1 MRQTKTFMLF
11 ALGFIILSGFNLG
24 DGNKPSKEALNSIT
38 AEDARKHLFF
48 LASDSLMGRDTPSEG
63 LRIAG
68 EYIAQRFQEY
78 GLKPV
83 DGGYFEQWAM
93 NKVQL
98 GEVNFLKIKGK
109 DGVEKSFE
117 IKKEYMPYEMTAN
130 KGTGGE
136 IVFTGY
142 GITAPEYGY
151 DDYANIDVKGKIVFV
166 MKRGPQQNNPESPFH
181 VAKDPNYNQIG
192 EKVRNAIEHGA
203 VGIMLVTDPLYN
215 RLLTPR
221 GFPWP
226 SLYKGFPP
234 DAVPLTLA
242 ITESKKIPT
251 IQVGEEVINML
262 FGSVDALKSIQ
273 LGIDSTMTPRSYQ
286 IPDVNAIIR
295 TSTKVEVRTT
305 RNVVG
310 FMEGADPKLKNE
322 FVVIGAHYD
331 HVGFKRNTPAGQDSI
346 CNGADD
352 NASGT
357 TGVLEVA
364 KAFCVNPERPRR
376 SILFITFA
384 GEEKGLYGSQAYT
397 EEPLFPVKQTVA
409 MLNMDMIGRNN
420 PDSLSI
426 GGNTRS
432 PELTKI
438 VEEENK
444 NIGFT
449 LAYNIERYF
458 GNSDQAAFARRKIP
472 VLFFHTGEHP
482 DLHRVSDSP
491 DKINYEKLAHVA
503 KLCFLTAWRVADM
516 EERPTYVEPKKGRK

>member
-1 MRQTKTFMLF
+1 MKTLIFT
-11 ALGFIILSGFNLG
+11 ALCFIFLSGFYRG
-24 DGNKPSKEALNSIT
+24 DGRAPSKEAINSIT
-38 AEDARKHLFF
+38 ADNARNHLFF

-68 EYIAQRFQEY
+68 EYIAQQFMEY

-83 DGGYFEQWAM
+83 NGSYFEPWTM

-98 GEVNFLKIKGK
+98 GDVNFLKIIGK
-109 DGVEKSFE
+109 DGIEKSFE
-117 IKKEYMPYEMTAN
+117 IKKEFMPYEMTAN
-130 KGTGGE
+130 KETNGAV
-136 IVFTGY
+136 VFAGY

-151 DDYANIDVKGKIVFV
+151 DDYADIDVKGKIVFV
-166 MKRGPQQNNPESPFH
+166 MKRGPQQNNPESPFY
-181 VAKDPNYNQIG
+181 VRKDPNYNQVS

-203 VGIMLVTDPLYN
+203 VGVMLVSDPLYN

-226 SLYKGFPP
+226 NLYKGFPP
-234 DAVPLTLA
+234 EAVPLTLA

-262 FGSVDALKSIQ
+262 FGSVEALKSVQ
-273 LGIDSTMTPRSYQ
+273 RGIDSTMAPHSYQ
-286 IPDVNAIIR
+286 IPGVSAIIH
-295 TSTKVEVRTT
+295 TSTKVEIRTT

-310 FMEGADPKLKNE
+310 FLKGADPELKNE
-322 FVVIGAHYD
+322 IVVIGAHYD
-331 HVGFKRNTPAGQDSI
+331 HVGFKRNTPVGEDSI
-346 CNGADD
+346 YNGADD

-364 KAFCVNPERPRR
+364 KAFCINPERPRR

-384 GEEKGLYGSQAYT
+384 GEEKGLYGSEAYT
-397 EEPLFPVKQTVA
+397 EEPLFPLKQTVA

-449 LAYNIERYF
+449 LAYNIEQYF
-458 GNSDQAAFARRKIP
+458 GRSDQAAFARRKIP
-472 VLFFHTGEHP
+472 VLFFFTGEHP
-482 DLHRVSDSP
+482 DYHKVSDSP
-491 DKINYEKLAHVA
+491 DKINYEKLARVA
-503 KLCFLTAWRVADM
+503 KLCFLTAWRVANM
-516 EERPTYVEPKKGRK
+516 EGRPTYVEPKKGRK